1 MGAGSLTGLQFVEG
15 VGKSGVTF
23 SKGGGGRGYN
33 FHIKN
38 KLKSEIFS
46 DKESLYTKMF
56 FSVTTKNSIQ
66 LLGRVHE
73 KPMHRGDCFNKI
85 SLKKIITIASKLS
98 PQVVNIDDGT

>member
-1 MGAGSLTGLQFVEG
+1 
-15 VGKSGVTF
+15 
-23 SKGGGGRGYN
+23 
-33 FHIKN
+33 
-38 KLKSEIFS
+38 
-46 DKESLYTKMF
+46 MF

-98 PQVVNIDDGT
+98 PQVVNIDDGTQCSLMLLNQNYAINNHLKLKRNRKIFV

>member
-1 MGAGSLTGLQFVEG
+1 
-15 VGKSGVTF
+15 
-23 SKGGGGRGYN
+23 
-33 FHIKN
+33 
-38 KLKSEIFS
+38 
-46 DKESLYTKMF
+46 MF